1 MEGARTPPNAVLERL
16 YREGAVVHRDGKRR
30 PLCPPGIPAARGEY
44 LFDLVRD
51 RRPTLTLE
59 VGFAY
64 GLSTLFIAEALRQ
77 NGSGHHVTIDP
88 NERSR
93 FDSLGLR
100 HVDEAGL
107 SSWVTF
113 YEEPAELCLPRL
125 VKEGTRIDIAFNDSG
140 HLFDHVILEFVFLA
154 RLLRKGGLLVFDDA
168 GLPAV
173 ERACGFIATNRR
185 DFAEVLPS
193 SNRGIVRK
201 MIERHPVLP
210 PPAGPRGGSPLR
222 VFRKVLEDDPRDWK
236 DHEPF

>member
-1 MEGARTPPNAVLERL
+1 M
-16 YREGAVVHRDGKRR
+16 
-30 PLCPPGIPAARGEY
+30 
-44 LFDLVRD
+44 
-51 RRPTLTLE
+51 
-59 VGFAY
+59 
-64 GLSTLFIAEALRQ
+64 FIAEALRQ

-154 RLLRKGGLLVFDDA
+154 RLLRKGGVLVFDDA

-193 SNRGIVRK
+193 VAFDVDYRYFATTDTTFTSTNPDQIRSSYPTHNIVAS
-201 MIERHPVLP
+201 VSWLF
-210 PPAGPRGGSPLR
+210 GP
-222 VFRKVLEDDPRDWK
+222 
-236 DHEPF
+236 

>member
-1 MEGARTPPNAVLERL
+1 
-16 YREGAVVHRDGKRR
+16 
-30 PLCPPGIPAARGEY
+30 
-44 LFDLVRD
+44 
-51 RRPTLTLE
+51 
-59 VGFAY
+59 
-64 GLSTLFIAEALRQ
+64 
-77 NGSGHHVTIDP
+77 
-88 NERSR
+88 
-93 FDSLGLR
+93 
-100 HVDEAGL
+100 
-107 SSWVTF
+107 
-113 YEEPAELCLPRL
+113 

-154 RLLRKGGLLVFDDA
+154 RLLRKGGVLVFDDA

-193 SNRGIVRK
+193 SSRGIVRK